1 MESKDGLKEI
11 NIKNHTCCYIND
23 RMRVININFGK
34 ILLNQ
39 KSYKEYKNKLI
50 HGISY
55 KPLMGSN
62 HCVSG
67 LMKQMWIHQK
77 L

>member
-23 RMRVININFGK
+23 TMRVININFSK

-39 KSYKEYKNKLI
+39 KSYKEYKEKLI

-55 KPLMGSN
+55 KPLIGSN
-62 HCVSG
+62 HCLSG
-67 LMKQMWIHQK
+67 LMK
-77 L
+77 

>member
-23 RMRVININFGK
+23 TMRVININFSK

-39 KSYKEYKNKLI
+39 KS
-50 HGISY
+50 
-55 KPLMGSN
+55 
-62 HCVSG
+62 
-67 LMKQMWIHQK
+67 
-77 L
+77 

>member
-11 NIKNHTCCYIND
+11 NIKNHTYCYIND

-67 LMKQMWIHQK
+67 LMK
-77 L
+77 

>member
-23 RMRVININFGK
+23 TMRVININFSK

-39 KSYKEYKNKLI
+39 KSYKEYKKN
-50 HGISY
+50 
-55 KPLMGSN
+55 
-62 HCVSG
+62 
-67 LMKQMWIHQK
+67 
-77 L
+77 

>member
-23 RMRVININFGK
+23 RMRVININFSK

-39 KSYKEYKNKLI
+39 NHTKNIKI
-50 HGISY
+50 
-55 KPLMGSN
+55 N
-62 HCVSG
+62 
-67 LMKQMWIHQK
+67 
-77 L
+77 